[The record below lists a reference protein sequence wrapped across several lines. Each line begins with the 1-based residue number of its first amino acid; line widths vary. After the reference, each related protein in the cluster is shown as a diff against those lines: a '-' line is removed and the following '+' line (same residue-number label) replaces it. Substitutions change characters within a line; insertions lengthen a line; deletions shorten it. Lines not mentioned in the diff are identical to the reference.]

1 MKPKKLELRIIQIL
15 VLTALLIL
23 GIKYFD
29 VLLSMLGHLWGI
41 LFPLVIGAAIAFT
54 LNIPMKKLEKHYFP
68 HSDNKYIK
76 KSRRPVCLLLSVIL
90 ILLGAAFV
98 IRMVIPE
105 LINAFSLIIKEAIAY
120 LQLGQEWLLENSE
133 NLPSFFNQYI
143 GQDLDI
149 RENVQKLMNLI
160 FQGISGILGSAF
172 SVFGTLAGTVMDT
185 VFAVIFALYLLFG
198 KEKLISQFRRLC
210 RRYLGHSITARTG
223 YVLNIFNT
231 KFQNFI
237 IGQCLEALILGVL
250 CTVGMMI
257 FRFPYA
263 LMVGAT
269 IAATALIPIL
279 GAYLGAAIGAF
290 MIFTENPLQALGF
303 LVFIVVLQQVEGNL
317 IYPRTV
323 GSSIGLPGIWV
334 IAAVTIGGGLGGIL
348 GMLVGVPLAAAVY
361 QLICDDVHRAER
373 KAAAA
378 RTCSARTTGEIQ
390 EQATSGSE
398 PAQAG
403 HGSGTEPQHPGNP

>member
-348 GMLVGVPLAAAVY
+348 GMLGGVPLAAGVY
-361 QLICDDVHRAER
+361 QLICDD
-373 KAAAA
+373 
-378 RTCSARTTGEIQ
+378 
-390 EQATSGSE
+390 
-398 PAQAG
+398 
-403 HGSGTEPQHPGNP
+403 